1 MDTKK
6 MILVVDD
13 DDLVLESID
22 LLLSAVDDFQTVCAR
37 GSAGAV
43 SHMAHAGHVDVIV
56 ADVIL
61 HGALSGVDV
70 CRRLL
75 AQCPDAAV
83 VIITAD
89 TEVNRADIPTCGV
102 FLRKPFGGEQLI
114 SAVNDALAKA
124 GSPPLS

>member
-1 MDTKK
+1 MGIKT

-22 LLLSAVDDFQTVCAR
+22 LLLSAVDDFQTICAR
-37 GSAGAV
+37 GSAGAI

-61 HGALSGVDV
+61 RGELSGIDV
-70 CRRLL
+70 CRRLM
-75 AQCPDAAV
+75 AQCVDVAV

-89 TEVNRADIPTCGV
+89 TEVHRADIPARGV

-114 SAVNDALAKA
+114 AAINHAVVNMSASRVD
-124 GSPPLS
+124 